1 VKLLQNSLHSLLLA
15 LADANQAVVSDY
27 GTSDIARAPL
37 LTPMLTLTLINSLS
51 AMTASLAQL

>member
-1 VKLLQNSLHSLLLA
+1 VKLLQNSLHWLLLV

-27 GTSDIARAPL
+27 GTSDIALAPL

-51 AMTASLAQL
+51 AITALLEQL